1 MCCNTKAADFHALF
15 SILLLLPILRL
26 FYPPLYITITVLLRI
41 LEIEDEPLLLIYK
54 SLARSVSLS
63 LEMPRLSLSFCR
75 RSRSRSLPRCHCRDR
90 LQESQSRPIE
100 QPINLKGGISTNK
113 YIFIWMCL
121 AAWVWVKI
129 VQSQVTFI
137 INQS

>member
-1 MCCNTKAADFHALF
+1 MIF
-15 SILLLLPILRL
+15 SL
-26 FYPPLYITITVLLRI
+26 FYSSFQFCFTLLPLYITITVLLRI

-75 RSRSRSLPRCHCRDR
+75 RSRSQSRSLPRCHCRDR

-113 YIFIWMCL
+113 YIFIWMCQG
-121 AAWVWVKI
+121 WVWVKI
-129 VQSQVTFI
+129 VQSRIHIYYQSI
-137 INQS
+137 IASIRPRH